1 MAAFLII
8 GLSLI
13 LQKILEVVTRK
24 ISRFNEYSYSQA
36 SKLVKILLNLIFTE
50 KRRIALYCLN
60 AKVQLCS
67 TILNQ
72 FFKTITLDRKA
83 DTTTRIF
90 GVNAMSR
97 LSWEPTQ
104 VEKNLGEFYLR
115 HPETGPK
122 RGHNLLKINNCAGF
136 VKDWEGTPI
145 IENAINFERKRLLY
159 QHPQYT
165 FQNNASSKK
174 A

>member
-1 MAAFLII
+1 MAALLLI

-13 LQKILEVVTRK
+13 VPKILEG
-24 ISRFNEYSYSQA
+24 ISRKMYRFKEYSYSQA
-36 SKLVKILLNLIFTE
+36 SKFVKIFLNLIVIK

-60 AKVQLCS
+60 AKVQLGS
-67 TILNQ
+67 TIFNQ
-72 FFKTITLDRKA
+72 YFKTIALDRKIDSTA
-83 DTTTRIF
+83 LIF

-115 HPETGPK
+115 HPEIGPK

-165 FQNNASSKK
+165 FQSVASTKK
-174 A
+174 T